1 VRCVVG
7 TGPDDVRAE
16 VSVPTTTPDETLPR
30 VVEFLRAHGQRIAA
44 IGVACFGPIDL
55 DPRSKT
61 FGRITTTPKPGWA
74 GADVVGALRALRVPI
89 AFDTDVNGAALGEH
103 RWGTG
108 RGSDPFVYVTVG
120 TGVGGGAIVG
130 GRAVHGL
137 IHPEMGHIVI
147 PRDAGDTF
155 RGVCPY
161 HAGCLEGLASAVALR
176 ARWNAPPE
184 TLPPEHEAW
193 RREARYLAL
202 GVAAIVAVLSPP
214 RIALGGGVMRAS
226 GLLACV
232 RHELTAVLAGYVRPP
247 ELVVPAL
254 GERAGVLGAIALA
267 HSALDEREY
276 NSAR

>member
-16 VSVPTTTPDETLPR
+16 VSVPTTTPAETLPR
-30 VVEFLRAHGQRIAA
+30 VVDFLRAHADGIAA

-55 DPRSKT
+55 DRDSPF
-61 FGRITTTPKPGWA
+61 FGHITTTPKPGWA
-74 GADVVGALRALRVPI
+74 GTDVVGALRPFGVPV
-89 AFDTDVNGAALGEH
+89 AFDTDVNGAALAEY

-120 TGVGGGAIVG
+120 TGIGGGAIAG
-130 GRAVHGL
+130 GRPVHGL
-137 IHPEMGHIVI
+137 GHPEMGHVPI
-147 PRDAGDTF
+147 PREPDDTF

-161 HAGCLEGLASAVALR
+161 HAACLEGLASAPALR
-176 ARWNAPPE
+176 ARWDAPPE

-202 GVAAIVAVLSPP
+202 GVASIVAVLSPP
-214 RIALGGGVMRAS
+214 RIAIGGGVMRVS
-226 GLLACV
+226 GLLA
-232 RHELTAVLAGYVRPP
+232 RIRNELDAVLAGYVQAP
-247 ELVVPAL
+247 ELVAPAL
-254 GERAGVLGAIALA
+254 AERVGPLGAIALA
-267 HSALDEREY
+267 QNALDDGEY